1 MYPIHP
7 IGRPVTGLTDLAA
20 IRQDALA
27 GDPHRPDVESTEP
40 AWRLPVP
47 TSLSL
52 VPQLEWLNLLN

>member
-27 GDPHRPDVESTEP
+27 DDPHHPDVESTEP

-52 VPQLEWLNLLN
+52 VPQLE